1 MPARETVQGPEV
13 KIVATNRRARYE
25 YEILDTLEAGI
36 ALLGPEVKS
45 LRDGRANLTDAYA
58 MVRRGQAYLVGA
70 RISPYAQAARDNPDP
85 QRERKLLL
93 HKAEI
98 ERIERKVQEKGLTL
112 VPLEFYFKNGRAKVR
127 LGVARGKRRYDKRE
141 TIRRREQDRE
151 MQRATRGRGR
161 GRGRYGE

>member
-1 MPARETVQGPEV
+1 MPARETVQGPEL
-13 KIVATNRRARYE
+13 KIVATNRRAWYE
-25 YEILDTLEAGI
+25 YEILDSFEAGI

-58 MVRRGQAYLVGA
+58 LVRRGQAYLVGA
-70 RISPYAQAARDNPDP
+70 HISPYAQAARDNPDP
-85 QRERKLLL
+85 RRERKLLL

-161 GRGRYGE
+161 YGR